1 MRKSHQ
7 THMAASRKSLH
18 KCGDGKITDE
28 LEAQSVNFAEQREVL
43 IWGQVRCL
51 IGLVNI
57 LSCWAVLKKNTLL
70 FRHWKIRNSRDKF
83 DTVG

>member
-1 MRKSHQ
+1 
-7 THMAASRKSLH
+7 MAASRKSLH
-18 KCGDGKITDE
+18 KYGDGKITDE
-28 LEAQSVNFAEQREVL
+28 LEAQSVNFAEQREAL
-43 IWGQVRCL
+43 TWGQVRCL

-57 LSCWAVLKKNTLL
+57 LRVGLFLKKKIL